1 MTDLQLTSEAARLT
15 NELAEHPSHII
26 SAGAGTRVEREV
38 VLPIS
43 NQQLLVLEIII
54 QESSRD
60 TARLRKATAY
70 IAKSAISLPS
80 PEWIQPFLTA
90 SSPESGS
97 FPARQGV
104 VSHKEYQDAAR
115 DRYLRHLLGDCLY
128 TDISIRR
135 QDT

>member
-1 MTDLQLTSEAARLT
+1 MTDLQLTSEAVRLT

-43 NQQLLVLEIII
+43 NQQPLVLEITI

-60 TARLRKATAY
+60 TAGLRKATAY
-70 IAKSAISLPS
+70 VAKSAIAFLS
-80 PEWIQPFLTA
+80 PEWIQALLTTVIR
-90 SSPESGS
+90 SPGHFWLDKVGS
-97 FPARQGV
+97 PVKNIRIQQEIGISDICSATVF
-104 VSHKEYQDAAR
+104 
-115 DRYLRHLLGDCLY
+115 